1 LTFLFGTV
9 TVVDL
14 STPAK
19 VGSDYIRKPLSLLI
33 VAGILVFGI
42 GDMRLNIGD
51 LALVGIGLAGDG

>member
-1 LTFLFGTV
+1 M
-9 TVVDL
+9 VDL

-51 LALVGIGLAGDG
+51 LALVGIGLAGYG